1 MSQCVTPRTLTGLLL
16 LISSLLALPVQAE
29 LSVTR
34 GSQAAA
40 AAPESNATPEWI
52 YTVRPGEHFA
62 EIADALLSKGI
73 PAIRLLEHNGID
85 NPATVSSG
93 DKLRIPL
100 AWLQRQPNPARVN
113 SVTGAVQLISGRD
126 GTKRP
131 LASDSLIRVGDE
143 IRSQAGTATIE
154 LADGSVV
161 RISPHSRL
169 AFNRLTQY
177 GKSGM
182 VDTRLRLNQ
191 GEIETQVKPV
201 IDGGSRFEIETPS
214 AVAAVRGTM
223 FTVRTAP
230 GMTDLRVTEGEV
242 SFGPP
247 GQTRRIPAGYS
258 ASVSTAGVGRMNIRR
273 LPLAPEINPLPQQL
287 KQLPAQL
294 SWTPNGANTHRV
306 DIFDADS
313 GRWINSSKVSGSD
326 FDINLLDNGRYEIHL
341 AAVDNRGIAGMPG
354 VMSFEVDLQARNA
367 ALEQPEPG
375 ATVNDDMPEFR
386 WQLRG
391 ENEVARVEIA
401 DDKDFGNTIATS
413 EWAPDESALPSRP
426 LTPGQYYWRVVTEA
440 GGNSVATSETR
451 PLIVNGTLP
460 PVRIISVNYVDS
472 QVRVFWQKVDTA
484 TDYHLQ
490 LSEEPGF
497 NNIIKE
503 ATLSDTTA
511 ALRLI
516 PGRRYFVRLKALSD
530 GPLES
535 RWGPGRELFLE

>member
-1 MSQCVTPRTLTGLLL
+1 MSQRSTLQAFTGLLL
-16 LISSLLALPVQAE
+16 LASSLMALPVQAE

-34 GSQAAA
+34 GSQVAAL
-40 AAPESNATPEWI
+40 APESSAKPEWA
-52 YTVRPGEHFA
+52 YTVRPGESFA
-62 EIADALLSKGI
+62 EIADALLARGI
-73 PAIRLLEHNGID
+73 SAIRLLQHNGID

-93 DKLRIPL
+93 DSLRIPL
-100 AWLQRQPNPARVN
+100 AWLQRQPDPARVN
-113 SVTGAVQLISGRD
+113 SVTGQVQLISGND
-126 GTKRP
+126 GAKRP
-131 LASDSLIRVGDE
+131 LTSDSLIRVGDE
-143 IRSQAGTATIE
+143 ILSHAGTATIE

-161 RISPHSRL
+161 RLSPHSRL

-182 VDTRLRLNQ
+182 VDTRLRLDQ
-191 GEIETQVKPV
+191 GEVETQVKPL
-201 IDGGSRFEIETPS
+201 IEGGSRFEIETPS

-223 FTVRTAP
+223 FTLSTAP
-230 GMTDLRVTEGEV
+230 GKTDLRVTEGEV

-258 ASVSTAGVGRMNIRR
+258 ASVSTAGVGSMSIRR
-273 LPLAPEINPLPQQL
+273 LPPAPEMNPLPPRL
-287 KQLPAQL
+287 TQLPAEL
-294 SWTPNGANTHRV
+294 SWIPNGANAHRV

-326 FDINLLDNGRYEIHL
+326 FDINLLDNGHYEIHL

-354 VMSFEVDLQARNA
+354 VLAVEVDLQARTA
-367 ALEQPEPG
+367 LLEQPEPG
-375 ATVNDDMPEFR
+375 EAVNDDMPEFR

-401 DDKDFGNTIATS
+401 EDKDFGNTIATS

-440 GGNSVATSETR
+440 GGNSVATSEAR
-451 PLIVNGTLP
+451 SLVVNGTLP
-460 PVRIISVNYVDS
+460 PVRIISVNYIDS

-484 TDYHLQ
+484 TDYRLQ

>member
-1 MSQCVTPRTLTGLLL
+1 MS
-16 LISSLLALPVQAE
+16 
-29 LSVTR
+29 
-34 GSQAAA
+34 
-40 AAPESNATPEWI
+40 
-52 YTVRPGEHFA
+52 
-62 EIADALLSKGI
+62 
-73 PAIRLLEHNGID
+73 
-85 NPATVSSG
+85 
-93 DKLRIPL
+93 
-100 AWLQRQPNPARVN
+100 
-113 SVTGAVQLISGRD
+113 
-126 GTKRP
+126 
-131 LASDSLIRVGDE
+131 
-143 IRSQAGTATIE
+143 
-154 LADGSVV
+154 
-161 RISPHSRL
+161 
-169 AFNRLTQY
+169 
-177 GKSGM
+177 
-182 VDTRLRLNQ
+182 
-191 GEIETQVKPV
+191 
-201 IDGGSRFEIETPS
+201 
-214 AVAAVRGTM
+214 
-223 FTVRTAP
+223 
-230 GMTDLRVTEGEV
+230 
-242 SFGPP
+242 
-247 GQTRRIPAGYS
+247 
-258 ASVSTAGVGRMNIRR
+258 IRR
-273 LPLAPEINPLPQQL
+273 LPPAPEINPLPQQL

-294 SWTPNGANTHRV
+294 SWTPNGANSHRV
-306 DIFDADS
+306 DIFDAES
-313 GRWINSSKVSGSD
+313 GRWINSSEVSDND

-341 AAVDNRGIAGMPG
+341 AAIDNRGMAGMPG
-354 VMSFEVDLQARNA
+354 VMSFEVDLQARTA

-401 DDKDFGNTIATS
+401 EDKDFGNTIATS

-440 GGNSVATSETR
+440 GGNSVATSEAR
-451 PLIVNGTLP
+451 SLVVNGTLP

-484 TDYHLQ
+484 TDYRLQ

>member
-1 MSQCVTPRTLTGLLL
+1 MSQCVTLRTFTGLLL
-16 LISSLLALPVQAE
+16 LISSLAALPVQAE

-34 GSQAAA
+34 GSQAATA
-40 AAPESNATPEWI
+40 TPESNATPEWI

-62 EIADALLSKGI
+62 EIADALLSKDI
-73 PAIRLLEHNGID
+73 PAIRLLQHNGID
-85 NPATVSSG
+85 NPAKVGSG
-93 DKLRIPL
+93 DNLRIPL

-113 SVTGAVQLISGRD
+113 SVTGSVQLISGSD

-131 LASDSLIRVGDE
+131 LTSDSLIRVGDE

-201 IDGGSRFEIETPS
+201 IEGGSRFEIETPS

-223 FTVRTAP
+223 FTLRTAP

-258 ASVSTAGVGRMNIRR
+258 ASVSTAGVGRMSIRR
-273 LPLAPEINPLPQQL
+273 LPPAPEINPLPQQL

-294 SWTPNGANTHRV
+294 SWTPNGANSHRV
-306 DIFDADS
+306 DIFDAES
-313 GRWINSSKVSGSD
+313 GRWINSNEVSDND

-341 AAVDNRGIAGMPG
+341 AAIDNRGMAGMPG
-354 VMSFEVDLQARNA
+354 VMSFEVDLQARTA

-401 DDKDFGNTIATS
+401 EDKDFGNTIATS

-440 GGNSVATSETR
+440 GGNSVATSEAR
-451 PLIVNGTLP
+451 SLVVNGTLP

-484 TDYHLQ
+484 TDYRLQ

>member
-1 MSQCVTPRTLTGLLL
+1 MSQCVTLRTLTGLLL
-16 LISSLLALPVQAE
+16 LISSLAALPVQAE

-34 GSQAAA
+34 GSQAATA
-40 AAPESNATPEWI
+40 TPESNATPEWI

-62 EIADALLSKGI
+62 EIADALLSKDI
-73 PAIRLLEHNGID
+73 PAIRLLQHNGID
-85 NPATVSSG
+85 NPAKVGSG
-93 DKLRIPL
+93 DNLRIPL

-113 SVTGAVQLISGRD
+113 SVTGSVQLISGSD

-131 LASDSLIRVGDE
+131 LTSDSLIRVGDE

-201 IDGGSRFEIETPS
+201 IEGGSRFEIETPS

-223 FTVRTAP
+223 FTLRTAP

-258 ASVSTAGVGRMNIRR
+258 ASVSTAGVGRMSIRR
-273 LPLAPEINPLPQQL
+273 LPPAPEINPLPQQL

-294 SWTPNGANTHRV
+294 SWTPNGANSHRV
-306 DIFDADS
+306 DIFDAES
-313 GRWINSSKVSGSD
+313 GRWINSSEVSDND

-341 AAVDNRGIAGMPG
+341 AAIDNRGMAGMPG
-354 VMSFEVDLQARNA
+354 VMSFEVDLQARTA

-391 ENEVARVEIA
+391 ENEVARGEIA
-401 DDKDFGNTIATS
+401 EDKDFGNTIATS

-440 GGNSVATSETR
+440 GGNSVATSEAR
-451 PLIVNGTLP
+451 SLVVNGTLP

-472 QVRVFWQKVDTA
+472 QVRVFWQRVDTA
-484 TDYHLQ
+484 TDYRLQ